1 MRFFQKTM
9 LAVIF
14 TVSSLWSHT
23 LWINSFESKHNHG
36 THHSMVSLGWGHAL
50 PYGDQLNSVNGSV
63 GIQNFDLFDPNMKRT
78 KLYSPELKIA
88 TPTIEKKNFDLY
100 KVDSAMQKI
109 ALKKDSQQGVYQ
121 LGVATNPTYY
131 TQYIDTKDRMRLK
144 LKPKDEIKDIKK
156 VLISL
161 KYQGYAKSYITLG
174 EWEKPKTLGHD
185 LEIIPL
191 TDLNSVKTGDMVKFY
206 ITLKGKPISH
216 GPKGVK
222 FATFRSANFGQ
233 DDQFEILS
241 YVKKGKA
248 QFRVPSS
255 GQWVMQ
261 IFDAHHVTKDG
272 KSKDLYGKAEI
283 YAVAT
288 SITFDVKDY

>member
-88 TPTIEKKNFDLY
+88 TPTIEKKSFDIY
-100 KVDSAMQKI
+100 KADSAMQKI

-161 KYQGYAKSYITLG
+161 KYQGYAKSFITLG
-174 EWEKPKTLGHD
+174 DWSEPKSLGHD

-191 TDLNSVKTGDMVKFY
+191 SDLSRVKTGDLVEFNVA
-206 ITLKGKPISH
+206 LKGKPISSKI
-216 GPKGVK
+216 PDIK
-222 FATFRSANFGQ
+222 FATFWSKNFGQ
-233 DDQFEILS
+233 EDKFELMS
-241 YVKKGKA
+241 YLKNGKA